1 MAEGFA
7 TKWLENGGHKCWQ
20 AKSAGTLASEG
31 TPTSSETVQS
41 LARRGIEF
49 TGTSTPLTA
58 DLIHSSHI
66 VLCMS
71 QSHLDMAIALAGDS
85 EAIELLDPNGSISD
99 PVGHD
104 QLVYDGLAEKLE
116 ELIAS
121 RLDTIIKKAGN
132 M

>member
-1 MAEGFA
+1 M
-7 TKWLENGGHKCWQ
+7 
-20 AKSAGTLASEG
+20 
-31 TPTSSETVQS
+31 
-41 LARRGIEF
+41 
-49 TGTSTPLTA
+49 GTSTPLTA
-58 DLIHSSHI
+58 DLINSSHI

-99 PVGHD
+99 PVGYD

-121 RLDTIIKKAGN
+121 RLDTIIKKAGKSIFAIILLGLFFVFSTY
-132 M
+132 